1 MYSLQFLEGIL
12 IPLGVC
18 VVLPVLVV
26 WLVMRK
32 KTNETNRR
40 TEVMLAA
47 IEKGSD
53 VNAEKLLGLFDKT
66 GKPTKT
72 TRTALKERLMGKL
85 LASFILMGIGI
96 AFGIYALLMSIQ
108 GGSNTNDLA
117 AYSFVSAVLL
127 LVGAAFLI
135 SYFISRKF
143 LAEELGL
150 ADKSGET
157 GAGAP
162 EEGDTAQQD
171 GAEQP
176 AAAEK
181 EN

>member
-72 TRTALKERLMGKL
+72 TRTALKGRLMGKL

-150 ADKSGET
+150 ADKSGEA

-162 EEGDTAQQD
+162 EEGDNARQD

-176 AAAEK
+176 ATAEK

>member
-53 VNAEKLLGLFDKT
+53 VNAEKLLGLFD
-66 GKPTKT
+66 
-72 TRTALKERLMGKL
+72 
-85 LASFILMGIGI
+85 SW
-96 AFGIYALLMSIQ
+96 
-108 GGSNTNDLA
+108 
-117 AYSFVSAVLL
+117 AV
-127 LVGAAFLI
+127 A
-135 SYFISRKF
+135 
-143 LAEELGL
+143 
-150 ADKSGET
+150 
-157 GAGAP
+157 
-162 EEGDTAQQD
+162 
-171 GAEQP
+171 
-176 AAAEK
+176 
-181 EN
+181 

>member
-1 MYSLQFLEGIL
+1 MYSLQFLEDIL

-72 TRTALKERLMGKL
+72 TRTALKEKLMKKL
-85 LASFILMGIGI
+85 LTAFILMGVGL
-96 AFGIYALLMSIQ
+96 AFCTFAAITGYL
-108 GGSNTNDLA
+108 GGSN
-117 AYSFVSAVLL
+117 
-127 LVGAAFLI
+127 
-135 SYFISRKF
+135 
-143 LAEELGL
+143 
-150 ADKSGET
+150 
-157 GAGAP
+157 P
-162 EEGDTAQQD
+162 EEISAYTFVLSGLYACSL
-171 GAEQP
+171 ARHSSSP
-176 AAAEK
+176 IS
-181 EN
+181 

>member
-1 MYSLQFLEGIL
+1 MYSLQFLEDVL
-12 IPLGVC
+12 IPLGIC

-66 GKPTKT
+66 GKPAKT
-72 TRTALKERLMGKL
+72 TRTALKEQLMGKL

-108 GGSNTNDLA
+108 GGSNSEELA
-117 AYSFVSAVLL
+117 SYSFVSAVLL

-157 GAGAP
+157 GAGTP
-162 EEGDTAQQD
+162 EEGDNARQD

-176 AAAEK
+176 ATAEK

>member
-1 MYSLQFLEGIL
+1 MYSLQFLEDIL

-72 TRTALKERLMGKL
+72 TRTALKEKLMKKL
-85 LASFILMGIGI
+85 LTAFILMGVGI

-157 GAGAP
+157 EAGAP
-162 EEGDTAQQD
+162 EEGDNARQD